1 MTHEHHHHERTVTSL
16 NKAFILGIALNV
28 AFVVVEFAVGLC
40 YGSMGLLSDAGH
52 NLSDVASL
60 LLAMLAFR
68 LAQAQATP
76 RYTYGYKKSTVL
88 ISLLNSVILL
98 IAVGVIVA
106 ESIGRMLHPE
116 PVVGGAIAW
125 TAGVGVAINGFTAW
139 LFMKDKDRDL
149 NVKGAYLH
157 MAADA
162 LVSVGVLVSGLVIS
176 WTGWTIVDPVVGLVV
191 AAVIVASVWSL
202 THDGVPGEIDV
213 AAIGRKMTDVPG
225 VKAVHHIHVWAI
237 STTENA
243 LTAHVVLESL
253 SCMEEVKHDLKD
265 LLNHAG
271 IPHATLEFESVA
283 ERCDEFAPAMA
294 GKVGDEF
301 TACAL
306 AWVKQTLRDHH
317 RIIFEGNGY
326 SQEWEQEAERRGLP
340 NLKTTPD
347 ALPTMVKPENVA
359 FFDKYGVLN
368 EAEVHARYVSKAEQ
382 YSKLLN
388 IEANTMVYMARSLYL
403 PALFDYSG
411 DIATSVATKA
421 ELGIEATAEK
431 ELVKTLTNGINAIYE
446 ATADLESNNAD
457 ARAIED
463 PQAQCDAYRDA
474 VIPSMEHLR
483 ASVDAMEKICGA
495 DYWPVPSYNSLL
507 FWV

>member
-28 AFVVVEFAVGLC
+28 AFVVVEFAVGLS

-106 ESIGRMLHPE
+106 ESIGRMLHPA
-116 PVVGGAIAW
+116 PVEGGAIAW

-139 LFMKDKDRDL
+139 LFLKDKDRDL

-202 THDGVPGEIDV
+202 TCVCRSTAFPGRSTWPRSG
-213 AAIGRKMTDVPG
+213 GR
-225 VKAVHHIHVWAI
+225 
-237 STTENA
+237 
-243 LTAHVVLESL
+243 
-253 SCMEEVKHDLKD
+253 
-265 LLNHAG
+265 
-271 IPHATLEFESVA
+271 
-283 ERCDEFAPAMA
+283 
-294 GKVGDEF
+294 
-301 TACAL
+301 
-306 AWVKQTLRDHH
+306 
-317 RIIFEGNGY
+317 
-326 SQEWEQEAERRGLP
+326 
-340 NLKTTPD
+340 
-347 ALPTMVKPENVA
+347 
-359 FFDKYGVLN
+359 
-368 EAEVHARYVSKAEQ
+368 
-382 YSKLLN
+382 
-388 IEANTMVYMARSLYL
+388 
-403 PALFDYSG
+403 
-411 DIATSVATKA
+411 
-421 ELGIEATAEK
+421 
-431 ELVKTLTNGINAIYE
+431 
-446 ATADLESNNAD
+446 
-457 ARAIED
+457 
-463 PQAQCDAYRDA
+463 
-474 VIPSMEHLR
+474 
-483 ASVDAMEKICGA
+483 
-495 DYWPVPSYNSLL
+495 
-507 FWV
+507 